1 MAVSNASSRYDASY
15 IITDIRDSA
24 TLSYLSRVL
33 GIKNVISKEEA
44 QRFNENEVDRSDIT
58 VIVGFDTADS
68 LY

>member
-1 MAVSNASSRYDASY
+1 
-15 IITDIRDSA
+15 
-24 TLSYLSRVL
+24 VL